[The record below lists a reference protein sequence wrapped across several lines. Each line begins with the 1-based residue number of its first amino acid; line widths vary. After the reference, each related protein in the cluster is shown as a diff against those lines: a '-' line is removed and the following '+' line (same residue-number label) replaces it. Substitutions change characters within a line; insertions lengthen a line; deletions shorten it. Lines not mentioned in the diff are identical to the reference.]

1 MDCLSSPDVKNALD
15 NIHKDFVVVPIDKA
29 TGNIALVCKRFY
41 ASVITRELGLNNNSS
56 TDTYKNAGGLSA
68 NGIIDGNIRD
78 LKIKFGID
86 NIPIENHRL
95 SNMYCMPKMHKNPIK
110 ARFIIASP
118 KSSIKPL
125 ARTIT
130 SVFRLFFRQIQTYN
144 DKCRFFT
151 GVNTFWVV
159 QNNKPVIDAMNGL
172 NKRRKATSVS
182 TFDFST
188 LYTKLPHNKLLMVL
202 NSLIDF
208 CFDGGECKYITVN
221 NYGAR
226 WVKNIKD
233 NVIYLNKQ
241 QIKNAVA
248 YLLFHCYF
256 TGGPKIICQI
266 IGNPLESD
274 PTPFFANLFLYFY
287 ESKWMKEFKKNDLI
301 KARNICN
308 IFRFIDDLNSIN
320 DGGEFES
327 NYSNIY
333 PEELQ
338 LDKENTVNMRPVPW
352 I

>member
-1 MDCLSSPDVKNALD
+1 M
-15 NIHKDFVVVPIDKA
+15 
-29 TGNIALVCKRFY
+29 
-41 ASVITRELGLNNNSS
+41 
-56 TDTYKNAGGLSA
+56 
-68 NGIIDGNIRD
+68 
-78 LKIKFGID
+78 KIKFGID

-95 SNMYCMPKMHKNPIK
+95 PNMYWMPKMHKNPIK

-208 CFDGGECKYITVN
+208 CFDGGESKYIIVN

-233 NVIYLNKQ
+233 NVICPNK
-241 QIKNAVA
+241 
-248 YLLFHCYF
+248 
-256 TGGPKIICQI
+256 
-266 IGNPLESD
+266 
-274 PTPFFANLFLYFY
+274 
-287 ESKWMKEFKKNDLI
+287 
-301 KARNICN
+301 
-308 IFRFIDDLNSIN
+308 
-320 DGGEFES
+320 
-327 NYSNIY
+327 
-333 PEELQ
+333 
-338 LDKENTVNMRPVPW
+338 
-352 I
+352 